1 MSPKQTVQLKRGEV
15 VPGLNPNPIPHPHP
29 NPNRDPNPNPSPN
42 LNPNPNPNQALGGFL
57 AYLYQRSGGS
67 LPLVIVTHCTFN
79 LAVALLATQV
89 EPAQAV
95 LL

>member
-1 MSPKQTVQLKRGEV
+1 MHTHTHTARPCTN
-15 VPGLNPNPIPHPHP
+15 PNPDPDPNPIP
-29 NPNRDPNPNPSPN
+29 DPDAN